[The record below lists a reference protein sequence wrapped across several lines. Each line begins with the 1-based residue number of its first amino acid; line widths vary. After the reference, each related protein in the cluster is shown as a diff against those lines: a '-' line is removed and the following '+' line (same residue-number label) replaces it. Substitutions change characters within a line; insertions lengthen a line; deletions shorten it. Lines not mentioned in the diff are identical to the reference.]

1 MWVRF
6 LFGCVC
12 KSMRGI
18 VIFFQE
24 GKTICT
30 RLSLFLSNSNYTELQ
45 CSILRL
51 RSTKIGGLA
60 KVIGKL
66 FGGGVARGS
75 MSFMCEMRERFA
87 VDMFRFGI
95 FGGISVWGASGECF
109 ILIT

>member
-66 FGGGVARGS
+66 FGGGGLQGDRCHSCAKCESALRLICFDSGFLVA
-75 MSFMCEMRERFA
+75 
-87 VDMFRFGI
+87 FRFGALPGNVL
-95 FGGISVWGASGECF
+95 F
-109 ILIT
+109 